1 MILLKLILITPLWD
15 PRWRGRGGVA
25 VGQESIRQEAR
36 RLAVERLTALGERDS
51 AVRDTEPR
59 AGVAL
64 LPIRCLDS

>member
-1 MILLKLILITPLWD
+1 M
-15 PRWRGRGGVA
+15 
-25 VGQESIRQEAR
+25 GQESVRQEAR